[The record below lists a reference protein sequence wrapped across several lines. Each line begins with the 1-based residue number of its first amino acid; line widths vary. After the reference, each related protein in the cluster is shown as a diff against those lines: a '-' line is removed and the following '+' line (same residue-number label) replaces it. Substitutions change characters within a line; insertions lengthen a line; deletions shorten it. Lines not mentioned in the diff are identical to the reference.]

1 MTGSELKLG
10 IRIKKASLNLSEQIV
25 DNFRNFNTDVLSK
38 IRKYNEMNL

>member
-25 DNFRNFNTDVLSK
+25 DNFRNFNTDVLTLLQQNQK
-38 IRKYNEMNL
+38 I